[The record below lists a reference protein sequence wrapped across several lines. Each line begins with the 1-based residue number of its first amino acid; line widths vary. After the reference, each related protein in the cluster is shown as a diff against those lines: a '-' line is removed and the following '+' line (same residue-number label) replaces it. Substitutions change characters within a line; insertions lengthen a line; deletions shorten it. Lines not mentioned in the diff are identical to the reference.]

1 MPTNPLRLIPAA
13 QLGDLPPTERL
24 GATKFVAG
32 GLNIVFGPS
41 GCYKSFYALDASLR
55 IAQSRPIVYVVGE
68 GLGGIH
74 RRVQAWCEHNK
85 LTPGQSYFVDHE
97 INLLDVSS
105 VKALGQVA
113 APLRPAMF
121 VFDTL
126 ARCLI
131 GGDENSAKDMG
142 IAIHSASLL
151 QHALRSAVT
160 WIHHTNRAERGERG
174 SGALRGA
181 SDTMIEMYPNG
192 DGSVRISCS
201 KSKDDQPW
209 LDEQYSFSAVG
220 QSGVLIPTIGYASL
234 QYSEQEIRILDF
246 LKLETFQTAGAKAI
260 QIVNALN
267 IPERTIY
274 RLLSHLK
281 ADCQI
286 DQDKKGDPYLIT
298 EEGRDTLRQYSATPS
313 DTTEIQIE
321 Q

>member
-1 MPTNPLRLIPAA
+1 MPTQPLRLIPAD

-24 GATKFVAG
+24 GVTKFVAG
-32 GLNIVFGPS
+32 GLNVVFGPS

-55 IAQSRPIVYVVGE
+55 IAQLRPIVYVVGE

-74 RRVQAWCEHNK
+74 RRVSAWCEHNHCG
-85 LTPGQSYFVDHE
+85 PGQSYFIDHE
-97 INLLDVSS
+97 INLLNTNS
-105 VKALGQVA
+105 VKALGSVA
-113 APLRPAMF
+113 ASVQPVMF

-151 QHALRSAVT
+151 QHELHSAIT

-181 SDTMIEMYPNG
+181 SDAMIEMYPNG

-209 LDEQYSFSAVG
+209 IDEQYSFMPVA
-220 QSGVLIPTIGYASL
+220 QSGVLIPTVGYASL
-234 QYSEQEIRILDF
+234 QYSDQEIRILDF

-286 DQDKKGDPYLIT
+286 DQDKKGDPYHLT
-298 EEGRDTLRQYSATPS
+298 DDGKETLRHYSAKPS
-313 DTTEIQIE
+313 DTTEIEAE